1 MLFRW
6 PKKCRLWSLHWY
18 FFYQIHFWK
27 RKIVPCIDR
36 SSDQWGENRS
46 VRHFDQQHRSF
57 SRTFVQ
63 SVSVLLRKTP
73 KFSLLEN
80 GKPLNLVFWYSKNIG
95 KTNKKHAQGTWRLNQ
110 SIDIFNEKKNFT
122 VSIIPWIY
130 FEILDEDFVR
140 VCTGVLY
147 LPGTRLW
154 KVVTQVYSDPSSP
167 PCAYVTVGCA
177 DFDRVQPKKRISTAI
192 ILTKKSTKNSPKRW
206 RGRRRPQKKLIC
218 EFWSEFFVQVD
229 ESRFVGCALS
239 FCTQN
244 GVPSEFLESLR
255 GWTRIF
261 TLGSELTISIFVAL
275 STKYTNSCHVVCLF
289 IWIGR
294 ENVTYNICIVL
305 FKLYNFIAFPK
316 CESGLKIRT
325 MLAGV
330 VGCLVAHLSIIIV
343 CFEAFSGVYVL
354 ILVKIWSL

>member
-1 MLFRW
+1 MLRVHDDSTNPSIFSMKKKISLYPSFREFTL
-6 PKKCRLWSLHWY
+6 K
-18 FFYQIHFWK
+18 FW
-27 RKIVPCIDR
+27 
-36 SSDQWGENRS
+36 
-46 VRHFDQQHRSF
+46 
-57 SRTFVQ
+57 TM
-63 SVSVLLRKTP
+63 
-73 KFSLLEN
+73 
-80 GKPLNLVFWYSKNIG
+80 
-95 KTNKKHAQGTWRLNQ
+95 
-110 SIDIFNEKKNFT
+110 
-122 VSIIPWIY
+122 
-130 FEILDEDFVR
+130 DFVR

-154 KVVTQVYSDPSSP
+154 KVVTQVCSDPSSP

-239 FCTQN
+239 FCIRN